1 MRWIASL
8 SGALEKRL
16 AEGRPLRAKLGLD
29 PTAADVH
36 LGHTVVLQKLREFQ
50 DLGHTV
56 VLIIGDY
63 TARVGDPSGRS
74 ATRPVL
80 SGEEIDANAR
90 TYVDQ
95 AAHVL
100 RTDERLE
107 IRHNSEWLDMSM
119 ESLFG
124 LVRHA
129 TVAQLLERDD
139 FAKRFAA
146 HQPISL
152 LELLYPVLQGYDSVA
167 VRADVELGGT
177 DQTFNLL
184 MGRAI
189 QSAYGQPQ
197 QVVLTVPLLV
207 GTDGVEKMSKSV
219 GNHVGVT
226 DPPDDMFGKVLSIP
240 DAAMPSWYDLLLG
253 SPPPE
258 GESPRDQKRAL
269 ARALVTR
276 YHGPE
281 AAAAPRRTSTACTSR
296 ARCRTTSRR
305 SSSRSPR
312 PSTSPSCWAT
322 SSACRA
328 PTCGARSARAA
339 SASTAS
345 RSPSW
350 TSPPTELAGRVLQIG
365 KRRFFRLV
373 ARELMAV
380 HTALLRLQTEGEGQI
395 IDLSAGIESALR
407 AAEVSDGVVT
417 VFVTGSTAAITTME
431 YEPGGVQDLQ
441 EAVERLVPRARPGGR
456 RLRPQH
462 AQPRRQR
469 ARAPAR
475 VAARP
480 VALDSP
486 GAGEPRARHLAAGR
500 ADRFR
505 RPAAGTVGPRPDHGL
520 RRATVAP
527 PAAEVAATQGLG
539 KTWRRRA
546 ILRCP
551 RWEPPGCPASATRR
565 NPLLSPGATVFEN
578 STACA
583 PDGRLRP
590 IVCVRPGSI
599 RRRPCAG
606 GGLRNQEVPAVPRRG
621 ARARSMC
628 TSSPAVAL

>member
-1 MRWIASL
+1 MAETAPEAGRTAAHL
-8 SGALEKRL
+8 ARNAVDCLPQGALEKRL

-90 TYVDQ
+90 TYVEQ

-124 LVRHA
+124 LIRHA

-253 SPPPE
+253 STPPE

-281 AAAAPRRTSTACTSR
+281 AAARAEAQFDRVHVAREVPDDIPTLQLPATPAVHLPELLGDELGMSRSEVRRTVRQGGVRLDGVPISELDFAIDD
-296 ARCRTTSRR
+296 
-305 SSSRSPR
+305 
-312 PSTSPSCWAT
+312 
-322 SSACRA
+322 
-328 PTCGARSARAA
+328 
-339 SASTAS
+339 
-345 RSPSW
+345 
-350 TSPPTELAGRVLQIG
+350 LAGRVLQIG
-365 KRRFFRLV
+365 KRRFFRL
-373 ARELMAV
+373 A
-380 HTALLRLQTEGEGQI
+380 
-395 IDLSAGIESALR
+395 
-407 AAEVSDGVVT
+407 
-417 VFVTGSTAAITTME
+417 
-431 YEPGGVQDLQ
+431 
-441 EAVERLVPRARPGGR
+441 
-456 RLRPQH
+456 
-462 AQPRRQR
+462 
-469 ARAPAR
+469 
-475 VAARP
+475 
-480 VALDSP
+480 
-486 GAGEPRARHLAAGR
+486 
-500 ADRFR
+500 
-505 RPAAGTVGPRPDHGL
+505 
-520 RRATVAP
+520 
-527 PAAEVAATQGLG
+527 AAT
-539 KTWRRRA
+539 
-546 ILRCP
+546 
-551 RWEPPGCPASATRR
+551 
-565 NPLLSPGATVFEN
+565 
-578 STACA
+578 
-583 PDGRLRP
+583 
-590 IVCVRPGSI
+590 
-599 RRRPCAG
+599 
-606 GGLRNQEVPAVPRRG
+606 
-621 ARARSMC
+621 
-628 TSSPAVAL
+628 